1 MTTTPRSPRLLLLST
16 TIMLAVAGVAL
27 LGTPHPQ
34 DSPATAGQR
43 PSPGSTS
50 ALGVSPPGPLAL
62 DTSGAT
68 TPLASTPTGAGSVSV
83 SALPPR
89 GEGLG
94 GDAVIQRSLES
105 AWPADLAPA
114 DERVLLDAGR
124 ALLRAD
130 ATGVGRAQWPT
141 IFPASGQALAPA
153 FSAVRW
159 RVQAAIARRE
169 GAADRAVVHLVWAGA
184 DRGGAFAEGRVT
196 DWHFTRTPLK
206 EEGSPWIPQPRT

>member
-16 TIMLAVAGVAL
+16 VMLAFAGVAL
-27 LGTPHPQ
+27 VGVPDRQGPSSPTPTPTEH
-34 DSPATAGQR
+34 ATPRQPPVR
-43 PSPGSTS
+43 S
-50 ALGVSPPGPLAL
+50 ASSSSPLAP
-62 DTSGAT
+62 DPSGVAT
-68 TPLASTPTGAGSVSV
+68 PPRSTPTATV

-114 DERVLLDAGR
+114 DERVLLATGR

-141 IFPASGQALAPA
+141 VFPTSNQTLAPA
-153 FSAVRW
+153 FSAARW

-169 GAADRAVVHLVWAGA
+169 GAADRTVVHLVWAGA
-184 DRGGAFAEGRVT
+184 DRGGAFAEGRIT

>member
-16 TIMLAVAGVAL
+16 VMLAVGGVAL
-27 LGTPHPQ
+27 LGVPDQQEPSSPTPAPTEHPTTRQ
-34 DSPATAGQR
+34 PPVHSASP
-43 PSPGSTS
+43 ST
-50 ALGVSPPGPLAL
+50 PLAP
-62 DTSGAT
+62 DTSGAA
-68 TPLASTPTGAGSVSV
+68 TPPQSSPTAAT

-89 GEGLG
+89 GDGLG
-94 GDAVIQRSLES
+94 GDAVIQRSLEA

-141 IFPASGQALAPA
+141 VFPTSGQALAPA
-153 FSAVRW
+153 FSAARW
-159 RVQAAIARRE
+159 RVQAAVARRE

-184 DRGGAFAEGRVT
+184 DRGGAYAEGRIT
-196 DWHFTRTPLK
+196 DWHFARTLSKK
-206 EEGSPWIPQPRT
+206 EGITWIPRPRT